1 MLSKSDFIE
10 EEGSLVQ
17 DRQSNLI
24 SDFPPQLHQV
34 LLRWNSVVE
43 VNDNKTTNFFFEHLV
58 N

>member
-24 SDFPPQLHQV
+24 SDFPPQQHQV

-43 VNDNKTTNFFFEHLV
+43 VNDNKTTKQNS
-58 N
+58 NI

>member
-1 MLSKSDFIE
+1 MLSKGDFIE
-10 EEGSLVQ
+10 EEDSLVQ

-24 SDFPPQLHQV
+24 SDFPPQQHQV

-43 VNDNKTTNFFFEHLV
+43 VNDNKTTNFFFKHLV